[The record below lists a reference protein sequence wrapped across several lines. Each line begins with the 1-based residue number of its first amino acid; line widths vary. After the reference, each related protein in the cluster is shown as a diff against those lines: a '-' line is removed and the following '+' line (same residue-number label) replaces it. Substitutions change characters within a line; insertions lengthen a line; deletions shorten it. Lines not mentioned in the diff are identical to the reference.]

1 MDWENEVV
9 VITGGARGLGK
20 VLAEM
25 YGMRGVSVA
34 VLDLEVPAERSEALE
49 HVRFYRC
56 DVSRLEEVRRVK
68 GRIEE
73 DVRRLQFFL
82 SACLFHLISSARKKK
97 SKPNSH
103 VHSHPI
109 PQSHIPIK
117 IQKRKE

>member
-73 DVRRLQFFL
+73 DVRRLQFLL

-97 SKPNSH
+97 SKPNSY